1 MIESYT
7 KIIQIY
13 AMIDVMIFD
22 DNATRRE
29 SLQMLLESHDRFR
42 VVGNFPNCLDAN
54 THVNNFK
61 PQVILMD
68 IQMPGMSGIEAVK
81 QLSNSHPHIKII
93 MQTVFDD
100 NEKIFDA
107 LRFGASGYILKK
119 TEPGKIIQAIDD
131 VLQGGLPMTPTIAT
145 KVLQFFRSDQNQ
157 TETSDFG
164 LSDREKD
171 ILNLLVEGKSYKMI
185 AEHLKI
191 SYHTVNSH
199 IKKIYEKLQ
208 VHSLSEAINK
218 AIQSKLV

>member
-1 MIESYT
+1 
-7 KIIQIY
+7 
-13 AMIDVMIFD
+13 MIDVMIFD
-22 DNATRRE
+22 DNAARRE
-29 SLQMLLESHDRFR
+29 SLQMLLESNNRFN
-42 VVGNFPNCLDAN
+42 VVGNFSNCLNVLAQVDEL
-54 THVNNFK
+54 K
-61 PQVILMD
+61 PEVILMD
-68 IQMPGMSGIEAVK
+68 IQMPGRSGIEAVRLLNK
-81 QLSNSHPHIKII
+81 NFSHVKII

-100 NEKIFDA
+100 NEMIFDA

-119 TEPGKIIQAIDD
+119 TEPEIILQAIED
-131 VLQGGLPMTPTIAT
+131 VMKGGSPMTPVIAT
-145 KVLQFFRSDQNQ
+145 KVLNFFRSFQNQ
-157 TETSDFG
+157 VETSDYG

-185 AEHLKI
+185 AEKLSI

>member
-1 MIESYT
+1 
-7 KIIQIY
+7 
-13 AMIDVMIFD
+13 MIDVMIFD

-29 SLQMLLESHDRFR
+29 SLQMLLESHDRFN
-42 VVGNFPNCLDAN
+42 VVGNFPNCLDIIAQVN
-54 THVNNFK
+54 THK

-68 IQMPGMSGIEAVK
+68 IQMPGRSGIEAVRLLNK
-81 QLSNSHPHIKII
+81 NFSDVKII

-100 NEKIFDA
+100 SEMIFDA

-119 TEPGKIIQAIDD
+119 TEPEIIIQAIED
-131 VLQGGLPMTPTIAT
+131 VMKGGSPMTPVIAT
-145 KVLQFFRSDQNQ
+145 KVLNFFRGFQNQ
-157 TETSDFG
+157 TETSDYG

-171 ILNLLVEGKSYKMI
+171 ILNLLVDGKSYKMI
-185 AEHLKI
+185 AEKLNI

-208 VHSLSEAINK
+208 VHSLSEAISK